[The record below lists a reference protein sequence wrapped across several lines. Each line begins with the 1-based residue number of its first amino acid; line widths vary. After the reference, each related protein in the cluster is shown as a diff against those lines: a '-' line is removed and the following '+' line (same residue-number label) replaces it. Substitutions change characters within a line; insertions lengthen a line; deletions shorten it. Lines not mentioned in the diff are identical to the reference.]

1 MKDFLTR
8 LLCLIGLVASP
19 AVAGQVVI
27 NEIMYHPAPAVPED
41 TVFEWIELHN
51 TGSTAVNL
59 AGWRFTKGISYTIP
73 AGVVIPAGGYR
84 VVVPDVERIGERY
97 PQLSNILGPWSG
109 TLGNNGEEIE
119 LENALGE
126 TESLV
131 AYASEGE
138 WAIRQRGPLLYNHRG
153 WEWFSEADGFG
164 KSLELINP
172 ALPNDSGQNWAPSLV
187 LNGTPGAANSV
198 RGDDIAPLI
207 VDAIHSPAIPTSS
220 DPVIVT
226 ARIIDE
232 ETNGLAVTLF
242 YRIDSNPQSPVFL
255 TETMFDDGAHNDGLP
270 GDGIYAATLL
280 ARPNNTVVEFY
291 VQATD
296 TANNTRTYPAPT
308 LPTGTQ
314 TANMLYQVDNSVYS
328 GNQAVYR
335 MIMTEIERVELAS
348 IPA

>member
-97 PQLSNILGPWSG
+97 PQLSNILGPWTG

-126 TESLV
+126 TESRV
-131 AYASEGE
+131 EYSSEGD
-138 WAIRQRGPLLYNHRG
+138 WAIRQRGPLIFNHQG
-153 WEWFSEADGFG
+153 WVWFTEADGFG

-172 ALPNDSGQNWAPSLV
+172 RLSNESGQNWLASSQLR
-187 LNGTPGAANSV
+187 GTPGAPNSV
-198 RGDDIAPLI
+198 AAANIAPLI
-207 VDAIHSPAIPTSS
+207 VDTLHSPAIPRSTDS
-220 DPVIVT
+220 VTIT
-226 ARIIDE
+226 ARIVDE
-232 ETNGLAVTLF
+232 LTTGLTVTLF
-242 YRIDSNPQSPVFL
+242 YRNDANPQ
-255 TETMFDDGAHNDGLP
+255 T
-270 GDGIYAATLL
+270 AA
-280 ARPNNTVVEFY
+280 
-291 VQATD
+291 
-296 TANNTRTYPAPT
+296 
-308 LPTGTQ
+308 
-314 TANMLYQVDNSVYS
+314 
-328 GNQAVYR
+328 
-335 MIMTEIERVELAS
+335 
-348 IPA
+348 